1 MSTGTAK
8 KAFASNANVRN
19 RVAFETTNN
28 ILKSWGASVAQIT
41 NILQMSKS
49 AYHKAV
55 AEPESVKLC
64 RDQITR
70 VSLILNIY
78 AAIKTIF
85 DNPENQTGFMSFK
98 NDNGKFG
105 GRSPL
110 EVIASG
116 DILELIETTKH
127 IDGLRGAMW

>member
-1 MSTGTAK
+1 MNTGITK
-8 KAFASNANVRN
+8 KSVTSHSSKRN
-19 RVAFETTNN
+19 RVAFETTNK
-28 ILKSWGASVAQIT
+28 ILKNWGASVAQIT
-41 NILQMSKS
+41 SILQMSKS

-64 RDQITR
+64 SDQITR

-78 AAIKTIF
+78 AALQTIF
-85 DNPENQTGFMSFK
+85 DNPENQAGFMSFK
-98 NDNGKFG
+98 NYNGKFS

-116 DILELIETTKH
+116 DIMELIESAKH